1 MLAGNQTFAATSFN
15 GNFKLTADIL
25 KKTMREME
33 WLSYEVAPEWSKFC
47 SFGPDDIG
55 SVWEDIGAIRKRPK
69 FNMLAVSDSMMK
81 ELNRRVEDK
90 ILGVPSMFPHS
101 IYGTRVV
108 QSPFLKNGEIIAYN
122 TTNPPQEIRLK
133 LEEQRER
140 IWNNFHREWP

>member
-1 MLAGNQTFAATSFN
+1 MLAGNQTYAATSFN

-81 ELNRRVEDK
+81 EMNPRVEDK
-90 ILGVPSMFPHS
+90 ILNSNADIPGFIFGIPVVHS
-101 IYGTRVV
+101 PY
-108 QSPFLKNGEIIAYN
+108 LNEEIIAYN

-140 IWNNFHREWP
+140 IWNNFLREWP